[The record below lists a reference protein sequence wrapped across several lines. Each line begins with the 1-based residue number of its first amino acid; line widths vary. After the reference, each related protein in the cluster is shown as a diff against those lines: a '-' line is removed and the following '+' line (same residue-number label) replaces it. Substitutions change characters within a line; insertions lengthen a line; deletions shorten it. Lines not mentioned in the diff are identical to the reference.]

1 MGADGE
7 HLALHRVSAFNAV
20 VQNTMFSQKDRTG
33 HGASEACEC
42 SMPLVGEEGGKW
54 WIGPDGDSY
63 E

>member
-33 HGASEACEC
+33 HGASDACEC
-42 SMPLVGEEGGKW
+42 SIPLVGEEGSKQ
-54 WIGPDGDSY
+54 
-63 E
+63 